1 MKQRIQFLLL
11 CFFGQIATVRAGDVV
26 LIGNANVPKMD
37 VETVQK
43 IYTGK
48 FITVNGVNVT
58 PVSLKAG
65 SPLRNAF
72 LATFLNQ
79 DEEKYTGYWT
89 VRRYVGKGTPPLELN
104 SSEEIIQFVSSTAGA
119 LGYIDETDLKENMN
133 VVARKK

>member
-1 MKQRIQFLLL
+1 MKQRIQFLGL
-11 CFFGQIATVRAGDVV
+11 CFLCFGANVKAGDVIV
-26 LIGNANVPKMD
+26 IGNANVPKMD

-48 FITVNGVNVT
+48 FITVNGINVT

-65 SPLRNAF
+65 STLRNVF

-104 SSEEIIQFVSSTAGA
+104 DSEEMIHFINTTAGA